1 VRSAVNES
9 CISSIKYFY
18 KIMAKEKTT
27 KKRPVLTDDSIA
39 FLKSYINTPSPVGF
53 ESSGQKVWMKYV
65 TPFVNNVFTDP
76 YGTAV
81 GVINPDAS
89 FKVVIEA
96 HADEISWFVN
106 YINDQGLIYLK
117 RNGGVDHQVA
127 PAKRVIIHGKKGP
140 VKAVFGWPAIH
151 TRHAGSD
158 PKEPQPKPD
167 NLFLDCGARTKKEV
181 DDLGVHI
188 GAVVTYEE
196 GFDELAN
203 NYYIGRAFDNRV
215 GGFMIAEVAR
225 LINQNKNKLPFGLY
239 VVNAVQEE
247 IGLRGA
253 EMIARRI
260 KPDIAIVTDVTHD
273 TTTPMINKIV
283 EGDISCGK
291 GPSLAYAPAIHNK
304 LLSFVEDVA
313 AKKKIPVQWRTLSR
327 TTGTDTDSFAYANDG
342 CPSVLISIPLR
353 YMHTTVEMLH
363 RDDIESTIQLMYET
377 VLALTPKINL
387 SYL

>member
-1 VRSAVNES
+1 MAKQVRSKAPAK
-9 CISSIKYFY
+9 SIL
-18 KIMAKEKTT
+18 KENSW
-27 KKRPVLTDDSIA
+27 V
-39 FLKSYINTPSPVGF
+39 FLRNYINNASPVGF
-53 ESSGQKVWMKYV
+53 ETWGQKLWIEYLKPYV
-65 TPFVNNVFTDP
+65 DEHYVDP

-81 GVINPDAS
+81 GIVNPGNK

-106 YINDQGLIYLK
+106 YITNDGLLYVK
-117 RNGGVDHQVA
+117 RNGGVDHQTA
-127 PAKRVIIHGKKGP
+127 PASRVIIHGKKGP

-151 TRHAGSD
+151 TRIGND
-158 PKEPQPKPD
+158 QKETQPRID
-167 NLFLDCGARTKKEV
+167 NIWLDCGARNRKEV
-181 DDLGVHI
+181 EALGVHV
-188 GAVVTYEE
+188 GAVVTYQD

-203 NYYIGRAFDNRV
+203 GNYIGRAFDNRI

-225 LINQNKNKLPFGLY
+225 LIKENKKKIPFGLY

-273 TTTPMINKIV
+273 TTTPMINKNI
-283 EGDISCGK
+283 EGDVQTGK
-291 GPSLAYAPAIHNK
+291 GPSLSYAPAVHNK
-304 LLSFVEDVA
+304 LLALVEKVA
-313 AKKKIPVQWRTLSR
+313 ADKKIPVQWRALSR
-327 TTGTDTDSFAYANDG
+327 STGTDTDSFAYANDG

-363 RDDIESTIQLMYET
+363 KDDIEQTIRLMYET
-377 VLALTPKINL
+377 LLTLTPKTNL

>member
-1 VRSAVNES
+1 
-9 CISSIKYFY
+9 
-18 KIMAKEKTT
+18 MAKA
-27 KKRPVLTDDSIA
+27 KKHKKKELLTVESME
-39 FLKSYINTPSPVGF
+39 FLKNYINNPSPVGF
-53 ESSGQKVWMKYV
+53 ESGGQKLWLEYV
-65 TPFVNNVFTDP
+65 KPYIETHFVDP

-81 GVINPDAS
+81 GVINPGAS

-151 TRHAGSD
+151 TRIATAD
-158 PKEPQPKPD
+158 QKEPVPKVE
-167 NLFLDCGARTKKEV
+167 NLFLDCGARNKKEIEE
-181 DDLGVHI
+181 LGIHI

-203 NYYIGRAFDNRV
+203 DYLIGRAFDNRI

-225 LINQNKNKLPFGLY
+225 LLTENKKKLPYALY
-239 VVNAVQEE
+239 IVNAVQEE

-260 KPDIAIVTDVTHD
+260 KPDIAIITDVTHD
-273 TTTPMINKIV
+273 TQTPMINKII
-283 EGDISCGK
+283 EGDVACGK
-291 GPSLAYAPAIHNK
+291 GPSPAYGPAVHNK
-304 LLSFVEDVA
+304 LLKIVEHVA
-313 AKKKIPVQWRTLSR
+313 EKHKIPLQMRTVSR
-327 TTGTDTDSFAYANDG
+327 STGTDTDSFAYANDG

-353 YMHTTVEMLH
+353 YMHTPVEMLH
-363 RDDIESTIQLMYET
+363 KSDIEQTIQLMYET
-377 VLALTPKINL
+377 LLVLTPETNL
-387 SYL
+387 SYLS

>member
-1 VRSAVNES
+1 MAKAKITKKKSVITNES
-9 CISSIKYFY
+9 F
-18 KIMAKEKTT
+18 E
-27 KKRPVLTDDSIA
+27 
-39 FLKSYINTPSPVGF
+39 FLKNYINTPSPVGF
-53 ESSGQKVWMKYV
+53 ESSGQKVWLKYI
-65 TPFVNNVFTDP
+65 TPFVDKILTDP

-81 GVINPDAS
+81 GIINPQAE

-127 PAKRVIIHGKKGP
+127 PAKRVLIHGKKGP

-151 TRHAGSD
+151 TRHAGSE

-181 DDLGVHI
+181 DNLGIHI

-203 NYYIGRAFDNRV
+203 DYYIGRAFDNRV

-260 KPDIAIVTDVTHD
+260 KPNIAIVTDVTHD

-363 RDDIESTIQLMYET
+363 RDDIENTIRLMYET
-377 VLALTPKINL
+377 VLALSPKINL

>member
-1 VRSAVNES
+1 
-9 CISSIKYFY
+9 
-18 KIMAKEKTT
+18 MAKAKTPT
-27 KKRPVLTDDSIA
+27 KSKAKSILSDEAMA
-39 FLKSYINTPSPVGF
+39 FFRNYINTPSPVGF
-53 ESSGQKVWMKYV
+53 ESGGQKIWLEYIKPLVD
-65 TPFVNNVFTDP
+65 THFTDP

-81 GVINPDAS
+81 GVINPTAP

-106 YINDQGLIYLK
+106 YINEQGLIYLK

-127 PAKRVIIHGKKGP
+127 PAKRVWIHGKKGP

-151 TRHAGSD
+151 TRMSN
-158 PKEPQPKPD
+158 PEQKEPQPKVD
-167 NLFLDCGARTKKEV
+167 NLTLDCGARSKKEV
-181 DDLGVHI
+181 EALGIHI
-188 GAVVTYEE
+188 GSVVTYEE
-196 GFDELAN
+196 GFDELA
-203 NYYIGRAFDNRV
+203 YDYFIGRAFDNRV

-225 LINQNKNKLPFGLY
+225 LLKQNKKKLPFGLY
-239 VVNAVQEE
+239 IVNAVQEE

-260 KPDIAIVTDVTHD
+260 KPDIAIITDVTHD
-273 TTTPMINKIV
+273 TSTPLISKAI
-283 EGDISCGK
+283 EGDIQCGK

-304 LLSFVEDVA
+304 LLKVVEEVA
-313 AKKKIPVQWRTLSR
+313 NKNKIPVQFRTLSR
-327 TTGTDTDSFAYANDG
+327 STGTDTDSFAYANDG

-363 RDDIESTIQLMYET
+363 KRDIEETIKLMYQT
-377 VLALTPKINL
+377 LLAISPKTNL